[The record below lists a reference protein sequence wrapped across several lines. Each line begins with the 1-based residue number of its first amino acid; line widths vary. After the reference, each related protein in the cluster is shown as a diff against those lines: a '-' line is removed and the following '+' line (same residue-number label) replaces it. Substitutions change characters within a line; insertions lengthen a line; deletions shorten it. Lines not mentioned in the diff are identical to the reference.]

1 MGSIEL
7 IFTLIIGLAITYF
20 RKGGL
25 GEFCFWS
32 TIAFFVIV
40 ISQGVYIYYTGRGNP
55 FRSLFLKCCAWA
67 KSIITGIRILF
78 NKKRRETLAQ
88 PRTLEEAID
97 AVIMAMDSTLESD
110 RKYLMDAGTSH
121 DFAAILHHS
130 FGRFMRNKWKLWD
143 KESVLYKDI
152 NGRFGLTHGD
162 DLSGLI
168 LQCAWD
174 KIKGNRHQPQVY
186 ADSYKS
192 YWAVIEAEKRH
203 ADSLRGPI
211 GRGASEDEIE
221 VSVEQLKSMA
231 RGDDKK

>member
-25 GEFCFWS
+25 WEFCLWS
-32 TIAFFVIV
+32 TIVWIVIV
-40 ISQGVYIYYTGRGNP
+40 TYQGVYIYYTGRGNP
-55 FRSLFLKCCAWA
+55 FRSLLLKCCAWV

-78 NKKRRETLAQ
+78 SKKRRETISH
-88 PRTLEEAID
+88 PKTLEEAMD
-97 AVIMAMDSTLESD
+97 AVIMALDSTLEHD
-110 RKYLMDAGTSH
+110 RKYLMEAGSSH

-130 FGRFMRNKWKLWD
+130 FGRFMRNRWQLWD
-143 KESVLYKDI
+143 NESALYKDI

-162 DLSGLI
+162 DLSGII
-168 LQCAWD
+168 LQCTWD

-192 YWAVIEAEKRH
+192 YWAVVEAEKRH
-203 ADSLRGPI
+203 AESLRGPI

-221 VSVEQLKSMA
+221 VSVEQLEKIA
-231 RGDDKK
+231 IGDNKK